1 MISIIRNFELQ
12 KAAFHTSNAGVEA
25 AMNWM
30 MEHMDDADLN
40 TPFVNPAAA
49 ASKTPSASAFVPD
62 PDAMANLMAMSF
74 SEAQAK
80 KALKN
85 TQVRI
90 LFYLTHSGTL
100 VCFLMFT

>member
-1 MISIIRNFELQ
+1 MAG
-12 KAAFHTSNAGVEA
+12 KAGLSPKFDIFYFFHDSNSGVEA

-30 MEHMDDADLN
+30 MEHMEDPDLN
-40 TPFVNPAAA
+40 TPFVNPS
-49 ASKTPSASAFVPD
+49 SKPSSGGSASFVPD
-62 PDAMANLMAMSF
+62 PEAMSMLMAMSF

-90 LFYLTHSGTL
+90 LFPLLTTIQLS
-100 VCFLMFT
+100 FTQR